1 MMNDDVLGIYK
12 DLNFK
17 QILSV
22 KRKIYV
28 NKRHV
33 EWLQLIKY
41 IRCGEVR
48 DTLFVL
54 IKYFNIYIKINIP

>member
-1 MMNDDVLGIYK
+1 MNDDVLGIYK

-33 EWLQLIKY
+33 EWL
-41 IRCGEVR
+41 
-48 DTLFVL
+48 
-54 IKYFNIYIKINIP
+54 

>member
-1 MMNDDVLGIYK
+1 MTFLGVYK

-28 NKRHV
+28 NKRNV
-33 EWLQLIKY
+33 DWL
-41 IRCGEVR
+41 
-48 DTLFVL
+48 
-54 IKYFNIYIKINIP
+54 